1 MYRLWVALLFV
12 MSAALAVVYAT
23 PAEAAA
29 PALQAP
35 IPPDSPFIGAHAV
48 SGGDFTLTLSAD
60 GRALLDET
68 APATGAQAASWQG
81 TWEVAE
87 EIAFVQLLAT
97 SAGAALKRPVMLEAK
112 LDGGAVDIFG
122 LGVDNLIYDRSD
134 LDLTLGSGQR
144 HPIVRVLNRLLAE
157 VPYLTYA
164 YPAENDNVY
173 TEDVRRAL
181 ARFQEI
187 EGYAPTGLLDLR
199 TLLAL
204 VTPAPAR
211 LDTSTV
217 EVTIAQDVIN
227 VRSGPSTNYPVTH
240 HAYQGDAFDI
250 VGKVGDGSPRGTW
263 LEVCCLGQNNG
274 WIRSDLGTVRGDLN
288 RVNTVP
294 ADQLPPEPAP
304 APAAAPAAQGRGQ
317 PLLANLPTTTPE
329 GNPVVYLTFDDG
341 PNGSYSQQVIDLLN
355 QYGARGTFFVIG
367 RQASSGADIL
377 RNEAAGGHYIANHTW
392 DHVWLDK
399 VNKEEFLS
407 QIQRTRDELLAVAG
421 DLFTLDRDVLYV
433 RPPYGAINADDR
445 QWLAELGY
453 TPVLWDVDPQDW
465 RRPGVETIA
474 NHVLNSVYPG
484 AVVLMHDGGGERT
497 QSVAALEIIL
507 RELSARGYR
516 FYNIFGQ

>member
-1 MYRLWVALLFV
+1 MSRLWLALLLVFG
-12 MSAALAVVYAT
+12 AALAVAC
-23 PAEAAA
+23 PSPLEAAA

-35 IPPDSPFIGAHAV
+35 IPADSPFIGAHAV
-48 SGGDFTLTLSAD
+48 SDGDFTLTLSAD
-60 GRALLDET
+60 GRARLDET
-68 APATGAQAASWQG
+68 APATGAQPASWQG

-87 EIAFVQLLAT
+87 EIAFVRLPAT

-112 LDGGAVDIFG
+112 LDNQQVDVFG
-122 LGVDNLIYDRSD
+122 FGVDNLIYDRDD

-144 HPIVRVLNRLLAE
+144 HPVVRVLNRLLAE
-157 VPYLTYA
+157 VPYLTYT
-164 YPAENDNVY
+164 YPAEGDNVY

-181 ARFQEI
+181 ARFQEL
-187 EGYAPTGLLDLR
+187 EGYSPTGLLDLR

-204 VTPAPAR
+204 VTPAMPR
-211 LDTSTV
+211 LDTSKV
-217 EVTIAQDVIN
+217 EFVVAPDVIN
-227 VRSGPSTNYPVTH
+227 VRGGPSTNYPVTH
-240 HAYQGDAFDI
+240 RAYQGDAFDI

-263 LEVCCLGQNNG
+263 LEVCCLSQENG
-274 WIRSDLGTVRGDLN
+274 WIRADLGTVRGDLD
-288 RVNTVP
+288 RINTVP

-304 APAAAPAAQGRGQ
+304 AATAAPTPQRRGQ

-341 PNGSYSQQVIDLLN
+341 PNGSYSQQAIDLLN
-355 QYGARGTFFVIG
+355 QYGAKGTFFVIG

-407 QIQRTRDELLAVAG
+407 QIQRTRSELLAVAG
-421 DLFTLDRDVLYV
+421 DLFTLDGDVLYV

-474 NHVLNSVYPG
+474 NHVLNSVFPG

-497 QSVAALEIIL
+497 QSMAALEIIL